1 VSLTVNTNVSALN
14 TNRQLFN
21 SSVAL
26 STSMERLSSG
36 FRINSAS
43 DDAAGLQ
50 ISNRLTTQVN
60 GLNQGVRNAN
70 DGISVVQT
78 AEDALQEITTAL
90 QRMRVLA
97 VQAENGINSDSDKL
111 ALQKEVSQL
120 QSEIDRIASS
130 TQFGGR
136 NLLDGTYSSSF
147 LVGANGDQNI
157 DIELES
163 EYGFGSIGLGIDGL
177 DITNA
182 ESATTYNVPIN
193 GGIPFTS
200 ADNFSWTGNVGIV
213 ENLMVSRDGVNYFNI
228 TPFSVDGVSLIDVYR
243 FTAAIGQSGVFEPYS
258 SNSSGFITPSSA
270 TTLTL
275 NPAQAPI
282 VPSLTFATSGD
293 ADAGLIS
300 SLTGLTMAQLG
311 PGSSLTYDDNL
322 SIIDRALSIVDEA
335 RAELGAT
342 QNRFQSTIRNLSNIS
357 ENVSAA
363 RSQIRDTDYAL
374 ETANL
379 TRNQIVQQASITLLS
394 QANSRPQIALQLLN

>member
-1 VSLTVNTNVSALN
+1 MSLTVNTNVSALN

>member
-1 VSLTVNTNVSALN
+1 
-14 TNRQLFN
+14 
-21 SSVAL
+21 
-26 STSMERLSSG
+26 MERLSSG